1 MQSSRFI
8 EQLRRNSVALISL
21 AIAIASLSYNSWRNE
36 LSEDNRTQRTVS
48 IEVLRNLSDLQEL
61 VWHNH
66 YDRDT
71 LDKGN
76 LRSGWAIVI
85 TTRDIATILNAPLPE
100 SAAMLYDTWSKN
112 NEELGKDDAAKDA
125 IIEAI
130 EKCRSNTLNL
140 LQELR

>member
-71 LDKGN
+71 QDKGN